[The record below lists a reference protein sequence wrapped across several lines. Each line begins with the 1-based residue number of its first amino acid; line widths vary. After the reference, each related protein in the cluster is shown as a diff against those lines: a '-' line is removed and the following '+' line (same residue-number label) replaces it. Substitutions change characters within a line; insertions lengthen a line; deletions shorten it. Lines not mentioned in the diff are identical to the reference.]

1 MPYIIM
7 KRDDIPAATLQVL
20 DLDPNTS
27 LRNLTLD
34 VPGQTKYV
42 NPVRNDAPVVHDPQ
56 AAGDECLR
64 PGRIGGR
71 LLFLPDLLRP
81 GSLVPDQCDG
91 RSRGSSCGQLHRGD

>member
-42 NPVRNDAPVVHDPQ
+42 NPVQNDDVIFRVDPITG
-56 AAGDECLR
+56 AV
-64 PGRIGGR
+64 
-71 LLFLPDLLRP
+71 LLRAEFCKFRLP
-81 GSLVPDQCDG
+81 VTKDMRREACQYADLAD
-91 RSRGSSCGQLHRGD
+91 